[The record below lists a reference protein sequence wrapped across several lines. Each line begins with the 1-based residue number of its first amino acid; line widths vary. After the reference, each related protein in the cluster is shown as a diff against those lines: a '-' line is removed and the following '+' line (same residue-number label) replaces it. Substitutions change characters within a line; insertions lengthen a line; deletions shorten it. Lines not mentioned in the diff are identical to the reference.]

1 MAQIRGPK
9 MKDLNQ
15 LEVSYQ
21 DFIENLPERLPDGIT
36 HVDFDIIEQLSREE
50 RTENEHFY
58 HFYVVETSNKIT
70 LYNEEF
76 AVWVLPVFK
85 SGIAM
90 SYVLIAD
97 ISNDEPYLE
106 AGFCI
111 EGSFNNSKILLKV
124 LESHLDEIKENNE
137 LCKLLEASE

>member
-1 MAQIRGPK
+1 MQQGEDP

-15 LEVSYQ
+15 LEISYQ

-36 HVDFDIIEQLSREE
+36 HVDFDIIEQLSQDDPRD
-50 RTENEHFY
+50 NEQYY
-58 HFYVVETSNKIT
+58 HFYVVETSSKIT

-76 AVWVLPVFK
+76 AVWVLPVYK
-85 SGIAM
+85 AGLAM

-97 ISNDEPYLE
+97 ISGANPHLE

-137 LCKLLEASE
+137 VCRLLEER